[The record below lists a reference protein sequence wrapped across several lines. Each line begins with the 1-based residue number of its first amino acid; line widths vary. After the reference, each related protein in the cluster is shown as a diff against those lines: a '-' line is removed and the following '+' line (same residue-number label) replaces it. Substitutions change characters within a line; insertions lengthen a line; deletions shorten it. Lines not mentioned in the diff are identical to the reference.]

1 MRIRAVIPVLT
12 LTALAALLGCGDRTI
27 DRLRGDSDTLAVV
40 GRYSV
45 SVQDFDEA
53 LKMAEAGEG
62 ADDVLKSR
70 IWDRLLNDALILN
83 ETFPQGEAEGEI
95 VPLLSAGTPLKR
107 QEIIDST
114 LQDRVYAKISISEQ
128 DLVRY
133 YEDHSE
139 EFQRGRGYL
148 LQQILVTN
156 ETQAEDAIRLLRKDQ
171 PFEDVARLYS
181 ISPERG
187 APLYFE
193 DEELP
198 EYLVP
203 VLQGLKQGG
212 DSRPI
217 CVAPETYQV
226 VRLKMRARS
235 YTLPLEEVAI
245 RIRMQLTD
253 RTADTLQDGYMAEVR
268 RRHRVTLF
276 HDKFPFK
283 YQEEIQ

>member
-1 MRIRAVIPVLT
+1 MRIFAVIPLLA
-12 LTALAALLGCGDRTI
+12 LTALTALLGCGDRTI
-27 DRLRGDSDTLAVV
+27 DRLRGDAETLAVV

-45 SVQDFDEA
+45 SVLDFDEA
-53 LKMAEAGEG
+53 MRMAETGEG

-70 IWDRLLNDALILN
+70 IWDRLVEDVLILN
-83 ETFPQGEAEGEI
+83 ENPFQEDAGGEI
-95 VPLLSAGTPLKR
+95 QSLLSAGTPLKR
-107 QEIIDST
+107 QEIIDT
-114 LQDRVYAKISISEQ
+114 ILQGRVYSKISITEE

-133 YEDHSE
+133 YEEHSE

-181 ISPERG
+181 VSPERG
-187 APLYFE
+187 TPLYFE

-212 DSRPI
+212 ISKPI
-217 CVAPETYQV
+217 SVAPETYQI

-235 YTLPLEEVAI
+235 HTLPLEEVAI

-253 RTADTLQDGYMAEVR
+253 RTADILQGEYMNEVR
-268 RRHRVTLF
+268 QRHRVTLF
-276 HDKFPFK
+276 QEKFPFK
-283 YQEEIQ
+283 YQEEGQ